1 MSGHKY
7 DGANRVDTAEDRA
20 QNRKPGPSDSGSF
33 GTAALRAEPDELK
46 RTVRSIPVVASTE
59 DRGLDIGRD
68 RGGPAGLADTLGELA
83 MSNGEHESNLPL
95 GLDVGTSRIVVA
107 RTADKAHPSQYE
119 SQLNAF
125 ITMPYSK
132 LAESLLEREGVF
144 HEVSGGELVVA
155 GNDAQKFAEVF
166 HVETRRPMF
175 RGVLNPQEPH
185 SLAVMRSIIG
195 RLLGKAGVAG
205 RKVFFSVPAPC
216 LDDGDPA
223 IAYHEASIRQILKQL
238 GFDGQAIQEGLAVV
252 FGEMSS
258 SNYTGIGIS
267 CGSGLCNVCLAVLS
281 VPVISFA
288 VPKAGDFIDTQAAA
302 VTGELATRI
311 RVLKESNFAVNGLS
325 ADLVQ
330 NALNVYYDDVILT
343 LANAL
348 RSTISSTQRLPKLD
362 QSVPIV
368 LSGGTAIPKG
378 FLKRFT
384 TALRAEDFPIKISD
398 IRVSEDPLHSTARGA
413 LMAALC

>member
-1 MSGHKY
+1 
-7 DGANRVDTAEDRA
+7 
-20 QNRKPGPSDSGSF
+20 
-33 GTAALRAEPDELK
+33 
-46 RTVRSIPVVASTE
+46 
-59 DRGLDIGRD
+59 
-68 RGGPAGLADTLGELA
+68 
-83 MSNGEHESNLPL
+83 MSNGEVENNLPL

-107 RTADKAHPSQYE
+107 RSADKAHPSQYE

-125 ITMPYSK
+125 ITLPYSK

-144 HEVSGGELVVA
+144 HEVSGGELVVT

-185 SLAVMRSIIG
+185 SLSVMRSIIA

-216 LDDGDPA
+216 LDGDPA
-223 IAYHEASIRQILKQL
+223 ITYHEASIRQILKQL
-238 GFDGQAIQEGLAVV
+238 GFDAQPIQEGLAVV

-288 VPKAGDFIDTQAAA
+288 VPKAGDFIDMQAAA

-311 RVLKESNFAVNGLS
+311 RVQKESNFAVNGLS

-330 NALNVYYDDVILT
+330 NALTVYYDDVILT

-368 LSGGTAIPKG
+368 LSGGTAMPKG
-378 FLKRFT
+378 FLKHFT
-384 TALRAEDFPIKISD
+384 AALRAEDFPIKISE